1 MIILAGLA
9 GVILGAVAA
18 WQLARGRAVAER
30 SELRAQ
36 LEERISY
43 WQGETERAR
52 ASADRV
58 SEQTAAWVAGYQQ
71 GREEVLSLT
80 RVLAQPAGRGDDDPA
95 DS

>member
-1 MIILAGLA
+1 MVILAGLA

-36 LEERISY
+36 LEERIGY
-43 WQGETERAR
+43 WQGEAERAR
-52 ASADRV
+52 SSADRV
-58 SEQTAAWVAGYQQ
+58 SEQTAAWVAGCQQ

-80 RVLAQPAGRGDDDPA
+80 RVLARPAGRGDDDPA

>member
-1 MIILAGLA
+1 MVILAGLA

-18 WQLARGRAVAER
+18 WQLARGRAAAER

-36 LEERISY
+36 LEKQISY

-58 SEQTAAWVAGYQQ
+58 SEQTAAWVAGCQQ

>member
-1 MIILAGLA
+1 MVILAGLA

-18 WQLARGRAVAER
+18 WQLARGRAAAER

-95 DS
+95 DR